1 MTQAPEMA
9 RPAAGGPPPGVTGGG
24 PPDFNKMAEMYLTG
38 HVTGLEG
45 REEEFS
51 RAMINVIKTLSD
63 RFPYAHE
70 VNDALVKA
78 WLTAIQFSKDE
89 GILDRFVQKDIDIM
103 RPVNQRLG
111 QLIQMTS
118 QPEVALEAVAGWS
131 PCHYHLVVTDTLKQP
146 GSRTFLSP
154 FKLVLDAGRRINQF
168 DFDERF
174 VHEQWFIPR
183 MHGFAKDLGVK
194 FDVSPWNDETRLV
207 TVAIA

>member
-9 RPAAGGPPPGVTGGG
+9 RPAAGGPPGAAAGG

-51 RAMINVIKTLSD
+51 RAVLNVIKTLSD

-70 VNDALVKA
+70 MNDALVKA
-78 WLTAIQFSKDE
+78 WLQSIQFAKDQNLMAE
-89 GILDRFVQKDIDIM
+89 FIQKDIDIM
-103 RPVNQRLG
+103 EPVNKRLG

-118 QPEVALEAVAGWS
+118 QPEIALEAVAGWS
-131 PCHYHLVVTDTLKQP
+131 PCHHHLVVTDTLKRP

-154 FKLVLDAGRRINQF
+154 FKLVLDAGRGIGQF
-168 DFDERF
+168 DFDEKYI
-174 VHEQWFIPR
+174 HDNWMTPR
-183 MHGFAKDLGVK
+183 MRGYSDALGVK
-194 FDVSPWNDETRLV
+194 LDVKPWDEETRLV
-207 TVAIA
+207 TVFLA